1 MILVMTVWIRFIM
14 DVIEGA
20 MLNGFY
26 CLMNKPR
33 NLRGLFMLWRYS
45 IVMVS
50 ESSFSFT
57 ASSTIAAIL
66 SGSAPWFEARAF
78 MASVSAVICVSMM
91 CVCASM
97 YPSLSPSFAVV
108 PLYFTGCSVIN

>member
-1 MILVMTVWIRFIM
+1 MR
-14 DVIEGA
+14 
-20 MLNGFY
+20 
-26 CLMNKPR
+26 KPSWCEPGR
-33 NLRGLFMLWRYS
+33 VFLLLWHYS
-45 IVMVS
+45 TVMVS

-57 ASSTIAAIL
+57 AFSTIAAML
-66 SGSAPWFEARAF
+66 SGSAPWFVARAF

-108 PLYFTGCSVIN
+108 PLYFTGCSVISWPMFDAWVLSSHLLRR